1 MKRKEVF
8 VKVVLTLQNL
18 SQCRKSEEVIY
29 RMKEHSSLIPFWRK
43 FNRKILS
50 QVNKIH
56 QVEVNIIF
64 NDEKVSSKN
73 TDIRNEKFLYKIV
86 EKKNTENPDKDY
98 HIFAS
103 ISFYGFLD
111 NDLVKFDIKL
121 EDRVVFRDLF

>member
-8 VKVVLTLQNL
+8 TKVIVSLQNL
-18 SQCRKSEEVIY
+18 SQCRVSDEVIY

-56 QVEVNIIF
+56 QVEVDVILN
-64 NDEKVSSKN
+64 NEKIPLKN

-86 EKKNTENPDKDY
+86 ENKNTENLDKDY

-103 ISFYGFLD
+103 ISFYGFLEE
-111 NDLVKFDIKL
+111 DLVRFYIKL

>member
-18 SQCRKSEEVIY
+18 SQCRKSDEVIY

-43 FNRKILS
+43 LNRKILS

-56 QVEVNIIF
+56 KVKVDICI
-64 NDEKVSSKN
+64 NDEKIFSKN

-86 EKKNTENPDKDY
+86 ENKNTEKLDNDY
-98 HIFAS
+98 HIFAY
-103 ISFYGFLD
+103 ISFYCFL
-111 NDLVKFDIKL
+111 NEDLMKFDIKL
-121 EDRVVFRDLF
+121 EDRVVFRELF

>member
-8 VKVVLTLQNL
+8 TKITLTLQNL
-18 SQCRKSEEVIY
+18 SQCRTSDEVIY

-56 QVEVNIIF
+56 QVEADVILDN
-64 NDEKVSSKN
+64 EKIPFKN

-86 EKKNTENPDKDY
+86 ENKNTENLDKDY

-103 ISFYGFLD
+103 ISFYGFLEE
-111 NDLVKFDIKL
+111 DLVRFYIKL
-121 EDRVVFRDLF
+121 EDRVLFRDLF